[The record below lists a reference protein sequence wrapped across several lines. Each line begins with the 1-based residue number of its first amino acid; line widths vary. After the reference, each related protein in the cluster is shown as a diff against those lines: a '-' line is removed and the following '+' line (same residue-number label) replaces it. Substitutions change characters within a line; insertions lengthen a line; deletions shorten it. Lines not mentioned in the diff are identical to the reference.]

1 MNHNHVHTVSSGLH
15 EMQVTLAM
23 TATYMIAEVV
33 GGYLTNSLA
42 LLADAGHMLSDVGS
56 LTLSLLAMRFAL
68 KQRTQEMTYGYYRA
82 EILAA
87 LVNGVTLVVVSIFI
101 FYEAFQRFQL
111 PPKVQSGPM
120 IIVASIGLIVNLVS
134 VLLLS
139 KKKDTNLNVHSA
151 FLHVLADT
159 MGSVGAIAAGIIML
173 MTGWYLADPIISVVI
188 GFLILFSSW
197 RVLKESVMVLMEG
210 TPNHIDI
217 NEIETV
223 IKSLP
228 GVLNFHDLHVWTVT
242 SGFISLSVHVNLH
255 DCRSVEH
262 SQSILKELRDI
273 LHERFGIE
281 HTTIQ
286 IEQGEPECSPPST
299 C

>member
-1 MNHNHVHTVSSGLH
+1 MNHRHDHTHSSGLH
-15 EMQVTLAM
+15 EMQITLAM
-23 TATYMIAEVV
+23 TASYMIAEVV
-33 GGYLTNSLA
+33 GGILTNSLA
-42 LLADAGHMLSDVGS
+42 LLADAGHMLSDVMS
-56 LTLSLLAMRFAL
+56 LTLSLLAMRYAL

-87 LVNGVTLVVVSIFI
+87 LANGVTLVIISLVI

-120 IIVASIGLIVNLVS
+120 IVVASIGLILNLVS
-134 VLLLS
+134 VMLLS
-139 KKKDTNLNVHSA
+139 QKKDKNLNVHSA

-159 MGSVGAIAAGIIML
+159 MGSVGTIAAGIIML
-173 MTGWYLADPIISVVI
+173 LTGWYLADPIISVLI
-188 GFLILFSSW
+188 GFLILLSSW

-210 TPNHIDI
+210 TPNHIDV

-223 IKSLP
+223 IKNLP

-242 SGFISLSVHVNLH
+242 SGFISLSVHVNLR
-255 DCRSVEH
+255 DCQSVEH
-262 SQSILKELRDI
+262 SQSILKELRDV

-286 IEQGEPECSPPST
+286 IEQGEPECSPTST

>member
-1 MNHNHVHTVSSGLH
+1 MNHRHGHTHSSGLH
-15 EMQVTLAM
+15 EMQITLAM
-23 TATYMIAEVV
+23 TAAYMIAEVV
-33 GGYLTNSLA
+33 GGFLTNSLA

-56 LTLSLLAMRFAL
+56 LTLSLLAMRYAL

-87 LVNGVTLVVVSIFI
+87 LANGVTLVVISIII
-101 FYEAFQRFQL
+101 FYEAFQRFQS

-120 IIVASIGLIVNLVS
+120 LVVASIGLILNLVS

-139 KKKDTNLNVHSA
+139 QKKDKNLNVHSA

-159 MGSVGAIAAGIIML
+159 MGSVGAIAAGIVML
-173 MTGWYLADPIISVVI
+173 LTGWYLADPIISVLI
-188 GFLILFSSW
+188 GFLILLSSW

-210 TPNHIDI
+210 TPSYIDI

-223 IKSLP
+223 IKDVP

-242 SGFISLSVHVNLH
+242 SNFISLSVHVNLR
-255 DCRSVEH
+255 DCRSMEH
-262 SQSILKELRDI
+262 SQSILKEIRDV

-286 IEQGEPECSPPST
+286 IEQGEPECSPPSS

>member
-1 MNHNHVHTVSSGLH
+1 
-15 EMQVTLAM
+15 
-23 TATYMIAEVV
+23 
-33 GGYLTNSLA
+33 
-42 LLADAGHMLSDVGS
+42 
-56 LTLSLLAMRFAL
+56 
-68 KQRTQEMTYGYYRA
+68 
-82 EILAA
+82 
-87 LVNGVTLVVVSIFI
+87 
-101 FYEAFQRFQL
+101 
-111 PPKVQSGPM
+111 
-120 IIVASIGLIVNLVS
+120 
-134 VLLLS
+134 
-139 KKKDTNLNVHSA
+139 
-151 FLHVLADT
+151 
-159 MGSVGAIAAGIIML
+159 
-173 MTGWYLADPIISVVI
+173 
-188 GFLILFSSW
+188 
-197 RVLKESVMVLMEG
+197 MVLMEG

-273 LHERFGIE
+273 LHEQFGIE